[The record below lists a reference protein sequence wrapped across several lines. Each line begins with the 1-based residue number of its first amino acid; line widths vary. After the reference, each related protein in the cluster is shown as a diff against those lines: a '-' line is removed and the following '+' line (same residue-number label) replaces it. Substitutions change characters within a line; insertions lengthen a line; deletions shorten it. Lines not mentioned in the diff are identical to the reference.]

1 MTAWHISIGTA
12 LLAFWL
18 LGARAYAT
26 DVAVIESE
34 MVATARWVSK
44 NLPPDVLIAAHDIGA
59 LGFFAPR
66 NLLDLA
72 GLISPEVIPI
82 IRDETH
88 LAEYLDENQAG
99 YLITFPD
106 WYPDLTSGLEL
117 AFSSQG
123 KFAPTLG
130 QENMS
135 VFYWTAP

>member
-1 MTAWHISIGTA
+1 VA
-12 LLAFWL
+12 LFAFWL

-44 NLPPDVLIAAHDIGA
+44 NIPANALVAAHDIGA

-66 NLLDLA
+66 NIMDLA
-72 GLISPEVIPI
+72 GLISPDVIPF
-82 IRDETH
+82 IRDEDK
-88 LAEYLDENQAG
+88 LAQFLNQEKAE

-106 WYPDLTSGLEL
+106 WYPELTAGLPL

-123 KFAPTLG
+123 KFAPLLG

-135 VFYWTAP
+135 VFIWPIP